1 VTQVHDGV
9 DGGDDVGGFDE
20 VDAWYGVP
28 SEPRNGRR
36 PKRRNGLR
44 AVRSDPEPAAAAP
57 AAAGPSDEPLFE
69 RLRDSYLHG
78 EDTRQAPAEGGWSDG
93 RSGEG
98 GWADPLDGWPV
109 ERPGDA
115 DGWAGRPE
123 WDPGQSGE
131 LPDWDPGQSGEL
143 PDWDPGQSGE
153 LPDWD
158 PGRSGELPDWDPG
171 RSGELPD
178 WDPGRSGELPDWD
191 SGWSGGSGGFQAESL
206 AAGRGR
212 YDPAISGELGELDE
226 LWEPDGPVEPE
237 EAEGLGWLP
246 RRDRADS
253 RATSRRTSRLLNA
266 STVVVFVVAAAA
278 AAVVGVVILGG
289 QLLTTRQL
297 FFMTHSAFGIV
308 IVHAFGGGLGTLVT
322 SGDSRM
328 KDRIRKLSTAALAVV
343 AWLASATGT
352 WFGYAGYRAE
362 VPPGGDISMY
372 PREYLLH
379 SSRLAFW
386 ETFAMEWKV
395 HVGWTTPFLATAV
408 AFVALRYRRRLVGD
422 PLVRKVMANLLV
434 IAFAGALVAAV
445 LGALVNVTAPNDFMH
460 RGWQP

>member
-1 VTQVHDGV
+1 MTQVHDGV

-44 AVRSDPEPAAAAP
+44 AVSSDPEPAAAAP

-78 EDTRQAPAEGGWSDG
+78 EDTRQAPAEGGWTDG

-115 DGWAGRPE
+115 DGWAGRP
-123 WDPGQSGE
+123 
-131 LPDWDPGQSGEL
+131 
-143 PDWDPGQSGE
+143 
-153 LPDWD
+153 DWD
-158 PGRSGELPDWDPG
+158 PGRSGELPDWDPA
-171 RSGELPD
+171 
-178 WDPGRSGELPDWD
+178 
-191 SGWSGGSGGFQAESL
+191 WSGGSGGFQAEPL